1 MDGASAAAKIS
12 PAATPVSVRDA
23 TTGQAHYGARVKV
36 SDVSRTFETASGPID
51 AIREIDLSINA
62 GQFCVI
68 VGPSGCGKTTL
79 LRIVAGLDQAT
90 TGSVTVSTLN
100 GGVAT
105 NAMVFQGQSL
115 FPWLTLQ
122 QNVSYGLK
130 IHGMSRSR
138 RASVARELLHTVGL
152 SRFASAYPRQVSE
165 GMRQRTA
172 IARALAVKPDVLLMD
187 EPFGSLDEQTRL
199 ILQEELL
206 KIWDTSGQ
214 TVLFVTH
221 SIDEAL
227 VLGDRIVIMSAQ
239 PGRIKREIFVPFP
252 RPRTLTDVRSNP
264 VFAPLFAEIWGV
276 LREEVGTGRLSQ
288 AGFSP

>member
-1 MDGASAAAKIS
+1 MNGASAAAKVS
-12 PAATPVSVRDA
+12 PAATPVSVREA
-23 TTGQAHYGARVKV
+23 PARHVHHGARVNV
-36 SDVSRTFETASGPID
+36 SDLTRTFETVSGPID
-51 AIREIDLSINA
+51 AIRDIDLSINA

-79 LRIVAGLDQAT
+79 LRIVAGLDHAT
-90 TGSVTVSTLN
+90 SGSISVSALN

-130 IHGMSRSR
+130 IQGMSRSR

-165 GMRQRTA
+165 GMRQRAA

-227 VLGDRIVIMSAQ
+227 VLGDRVVIMSAQ
-239 PGRIKREIFVPFP
+239 PGRIKREISVPFP

-264 VFAPLFAEIWGV
+264 VFAPLFSEIWGV

-288 AGFSP
+288 VGFSR